1 MMAQRKLDVDRVEAM
16 ASGLAE
22 RAVMALLE
30 EARLTPKPGLVDR
43 RGSGAHADMD
53 LALME
58 RSAQS
63 LEPTFYRMALAG
75 WMRKPDS
82 ALRRQIG
89 AIGRQGEKE
98 MMQVTGGVNT
108 HRGAVW
114 SLGLM
119 ATASAMHQ
127 GEVSARELVATAA
140 SLARIEDTACP
151 PVFSKGLYACH
162 RYRVPGARGEAQMG
176 FPHVMKALPYLR
188 RLHGNETAGMAA
200 RQVAHIDA
208 LMAIMADLP
217 DTCVLSRGGE
227 EALQTMNKGAWK
239 VLDAGGFGSLSGRKA
254 YDRLEKDMM
263 DANVSPG
270 GAADLLAAAFFLDS
284 ITMA

>member
-1 MMAQRKLDVDRVEAM
+1 MMAQRKLDIDRVEAM
-16 ASGLAE
+16 AS
-22 RAVMALLE
+22 AVAAKAVNALLE

-43 RGSGAHADMD
+43 RGSGSHSDMD

-58 RSAQS
+58 KSAQS
-63 LEPTFYRMALAG
+63 LAPTFYRMALAG
-75 WMRKPDS
+75 WMRKPDA

-98 MMQVTGGVNT
+98 MMRVTGGINT
-108 HRGAVW
+108 HRGAIW

-127 GEVSARELVATAA
+127 GNVSAQGLVSSAA
-140 SLARIEDTACP
+140 ALARIEDTACP
-151 PVFSKGLYACH
+151 PVFSKGQYACH

-188 RLHGNETAGMAA
+188 GFSEETVSGQTG
-200 RQVAHIDA
+200 RQVAHINA

-227 EALQTMNKGAWK
+227 TALQMMNQGARK
-239 VLDAGGFGSLSGRKA
+239 VLDEGGFGSSSGQRA
-254 YDRLEKDMM
+254 YNRLEADMVSLR
-263 DANVSPG
+263 VSPG
-270 GAADLLAAAFFLDS
+270 GAADLLAAAFFLNS
-284 ITMA
+284 ITKA

>member
-1 MMAQRKLDVDRVEAM
+1 MMAQRKPNTDHAEAV
-16 ASGLAE
+16 AACLAAK
-22 RAVMALLE
+22 AVRSLLE
-30 EARLTPKPGLVDR
+30 EAWLTPKPGLVDQ
-43 RGSGAHADMD
+43 RGNGVHTDMD

-58 RSAQS
+58 KSAWS

-75 WMRKPDS
+75 WLRKPDV

-89 AIGRQGEKE
+89 AIGRQGEKV

-108 HRGAVW
+108 HRGAIW

-127 GEVSARELVATAA
+127 GNISAWVLVSTAA
-140 SLARIEDTACP
+140 ALARIEDMACP
-151 PVFSKGLYACH
+151 PVFSKGQYACH

-188 RLHGNETAGMAA
+188 ELHEKRPDSMAD
-200 RQVAHIDA
+200 RQVAQINA

-227 EALQTMNKGAWK
+227 KALHTMHTGARA
-239 VLDAGGFGSLSGRKA
+239 VLEKGGFGSQAGQQA
-254 YDRLEKDMM
+254 YDQLERDMM
-263 DANVSPG
+263 AANVSPG
-270 GAADLLAAAFFLDS
+270 GAADLLAASLFLDS
-284 ITMA
+284 ITME

>member
-1 MMAQRKLDVDRVEAM
+1 MAQRKLDFDRVEAM
-16 ASGLAE
+16 ASALAGK
-22 RAVMALLE
+22 AVRALLD

-43 RGSGAHADMD
+43 RGNGAHTDMN

-58 RSAQS
+58 KSAQS
-63 LEPTFYRMALAG
+63 VEPTFYRMALAG
-75 WMRKPDS
+75 WMRKPDA

-98 MMQVTGGVNT
+98 MMQATGGVNT
-108 HRGAVW
+108 HRGAIW

-119 ATASAMHQ
+119 TTASAMHQ
-127 GEVSARELVATAA
+127 GNVSAQDLVSSAA
-140 SLARIEDTACP
+140 ALARIEDTACP
-151 PVFSKGLYACH
+151 PVFSKGQYACH

-176 FPHVMKALPYLR
+176 FPHLMKALPYLR
-188 RLHGNETAGMAA
+188 GLCGKAVSGQTT
-200 RQVAHIDA
+200 RQTVHINA

-227 EALQTMNKGAWK
+227 KALQAMHRGARK
-239 VLDAGGFGSLSGRKA
+239 VLDEGGFGSPAGQYA
-254 YDRLEKDMM
+254 YNQLEEDMM
-263 DANVSPG
+263 SMNVSPG

-284 ITMA
+284 ITVA

>member
-22 RAVMALLE
+22 RAVRALLE

-151 PVFSKGLYACH
+151 PVFSKGQYACH

-188 RLHGNETAGMAA
+188 RLHGNENVSVVA
-200 RQVAHIDA
+200 RQVVHIDA

-217 DTCVLSRGGE
+217 DTCVLSRGGK
-227 EALQTMNKGAWK
+227 EALQTMNKGARK
-239 VLDAGGFGSLSGRKA
+239 VLDEGGFGSLSGRKA